1 VKAQNFKS
9 RGLRNHQKGTK
20 PPIGMEPINTPNETP
35 TTQRKLPIV
44 DKPGDTVKGA
54 DFRRLRKQRKL
65 TQQWVAQRCG
75 CSASLISKWEKG
87 QCLLS
92 AHVNSL
98 LREVSTEI
106 VAMGP
111 VSSSKTCWMCTE
123 VLPQEMFGQD
133 NARTCGIQ
141 SKCRLCNAETVRK
154 WREDNPQRIR
164 DKRMMLRKAKSASK
178 RQAGHRWMK
187 TDTRSFGELVLLGDR
202 GDLHLTGKQK
212 RITPKKKDSQRGE
225 QPQWEL
231 RERVVL
237 VGAANEM
244 LRVNKTIDSPDGEI
258 CEAWIDRTGRLLK
271 NLFDSGQINEN
282 QTRRLVSLA
291 ANRRPLSFLE

>member
-1 VKAQNFKS
+1 MKAQNFKS
-9 RGLRNHQKGTK
+9 RSLRNPKKGTK

-44 DKPGDTVKGA
+44 DNPETTYNGA

-92 AHVNSL
+92 AHIDNLVK
-98 LREVSTEI
+98 EVSNEI

-111 VSSSKTCWMCTE
+111 ISCHKTCWMCTE

-133 NARTCGIQ
+133 KARTCGTQ
-141 SKCRLCNAETVRK
+141 SKCRLCNAETVRQ
-154 WREDNPQRIR
+154 WREEHPQRIR

-178 RQAGHRWMK
+178 RQAGHRWVK
-187 TDTRSFGELVLLGDR
+187 TDTRSIGELVLLGDK
-202 GDLHLTGKQK
+202 GDFRLTEIRK
-212 RITPKKKDSQRGE
+212 RITPEKKDSQREE
-225 QPQWEL
+225 QPKWEL
-231 RERVVL
+231 KERRAL
-237 VGAANEM
+237 VGEANKI
-244 LRVNKTIDSPDGEI
+244 LRMNKIIDSPDSEM
-258 CEAWIDRTGRLLK
+258 CESWIDMTGRRLK
-271 NLFDSGQINEN
+271 NLYDSGQINES
-282 QTRRLVSLA
+282 QIRRLVSLA
-291 ANRRPLSFLE
+291 ANRGPLSFIE

>member
-1 VKAQNFKS
+1 
-9 RGLRNHQKGTK
+9 
-20 PPIGMEPINTPNETP
+20 MEPINTPNETP

-44 DKPGDTVKGA
+44 DKLGATSNGA

-111 VSSSKTCWMCTE
+111 ISSSKTCWMCTE
-123 VLPQEMFGQD
+123 ELPQEMFGKD
-133 NARTCGIQ
+133 KTRTCGIQ
-141 SKCRLCNAETVRK
+141 SKCRLCNAETVRQ

-178 RQAGHRWMK
+178 RQAGHRWIK
-187 TDTRSFGELVLLGDR
+187 TDARSIDEVVLLGDR
-202 GDLHLTGKQK
+202 NQLHLIGKQK
-212 RITPKKKDSQRGE
+212 RITPKKKDSQREE
-225 QPQWEL
+225 QPQREF
-231 RERVVL
+231 RERVAL
-237 VGAANEM
+237 VGEANEIM
-244 LRVNKTIDSPDGEI
+244 NRNKLVDSPKDEM
-258 CEAWIDRTGRLLK
+258 CESWIDVMGRQLK
-271 NLFDSGQINEN
+271 NLYDSGRINES

>member
-1 VKAQNFKS
+1 
-9 RGLRNHQKGTK
+9 
-20 PPIGMEPINTPNETP
+20 MEPINTPNETP

-44 DKPGDTVKGA
+44 DKPGATFNGA
-54 DFRRLRKQRKL
+54 DFRMLRRQRKL

-111 VSSSKTCWMCTE
+111 ISSSKTCWMCTE
-123 VLPQEMFGQD
+123 ELPQEMFGKD
-133 NARTCGIQ
+133 KTRTCGIQ
-141 SKCRLCNAETVRK
+141 SKCRLCNAETVRQ

-178 RQAGHRWMK
+178 RQAGHRWIK
-187 TDTRSFGELVLLGDR
+187 TDARSIDEVVLLGDR
-202 GDLHLTGKQK
+202 NQLHLIGKQK
-212 RITPKKKDSQRGE
+212 RITPKKKDSQREE
-225 QPQWEL
+225 QPQREF
-231 RERVVL
+231 RERVAL
-237 VGAANEM
+237 VGEANEIM
-244 LRVNKTIDSPDGEI
+244 NRNKLVDSPKDEM
-258 CEAWIDRTGRLLK
+258 CDSWIDVMGRQLK
-271 NLFDSGQINEN
+271 NLYDSGRINES
-282 QTRRLVSLA
+282 QTRRLALLA
-291 ANRRPLSFLE
+291 ANRGPLSFLD

>member
-1 VKAQNFKS
+1 
-9 RGLRNHQKGTK
+9 
-20 PPIGMEPINTPNETP
+20 MEPINTPIETP

-44 DKPGDTVKGA
+44 DNPEATFNGA

-92 AHVNSL
+92 AHIHNLVK
-98 LREVSTEI
+98 EVSDEI

-111 VSSSKTCWMCTE
+111 ISCHKTCWMCTE

-133 NARTCGIQ
+133 KARTCGTQ
-141 SKCRLCNAETVRK
+141 SKCRLCNAETVRQ

-178 RQAGHRWMK
+178 RQAGHRWVK
-187 TDTRSFGELVLLGDR
+187 TDTRSIGELVLLGDK
-202 GDLHLTGKQK
+202 GDIRLTGIRK
-212 RITPKKKDSQRGE
+212 RIKPE
-225 QPQWEL
+225 
-231 RERVVL
+231 
-237 VGAANEM
+237 
-244 LRVNKTIDSPDGEI
+244 
-258 CEAWIDRTGRLLK
+258 
-271 NLFDSGQINEN
+271 
-282 QTRRLVSLA
+282 
-291 ANRRPLSFLE
+291 